1 VSVTEQSSG
10 ITMSGVTSAAT
21 LLLAF
26 VNIFFKECSHQH
38 YLKVQASTPC
48 KARAVP
54 LQRFTQNPY

>member
-26 VNIFFKECSHQH
+26 DKHFFKECSHQH
-38 YLKVQASTPC
+38 YVKVQASTLR
-48 KARAVP
+48 KARALP
-54 LQRFTQNPY
+54 LQRFTQKPY